1 MSKLRVDV
9 SNRLESLDILRG
21 FDMFWIVGG
30 GALVRSV
37 AGDSEYEWLRLLGN
51 QMTHVEWEGFHFH
64 DFIMPLFMFC
74 TGVTIPYSIIS
85 KVQKGFSVNSI
96 LKKII
101 KRGILLII
109 IGIIYN
115 GALTGEFV
123 NIKYTSVLG
132 QIGLAYMI
140 AASIFLFTG
149 SFRSR
154 IIWTLGILSLIGVI
168 QLVLP
173 LLDIGVTPLSEPT
186 GTLKAIIDRA
196 VIPGVM
202 TYDTWDSH
210 GILGAVSASSVI
222 MIGGVAG
229 SILRDGKPANKRK
242 TLTLIYV
249 GAAMVIIGLVFSP
262 FYPIIRRA
270 WTVTLNVFTGGLA
283 FLLLAT
289 IYYFIDVLKW
299 RKGIFVNITYFFKI
313 IGMNALT
320 IFIIN
325 RFINFSHTSS
335 YLVGWLEF
343 FQGGWVIILA
353 DIILKWLLLWYL
365 YKNRI
370 FIRI

>member
-1 MSKLRVDV
+1 L
-9 SNRLESLDILRG
+9 
-21 FDMFWIVGG
+21 
-30 GALVRSV
+30 
-37 AGDSEYEWLRLLGN
+37 
-51 QMTHVEWEGFHFH
+51 
-64 DFIMPLFMFC
+64 
-74 TGVTIPYSIIS
+74 
-85 KVQKGFSVNSI
+85 
-96 LKKII
+96 
-101 KRGILLII
+101 
-109 IGIIYN
+109 
-115 GALTGEFV
+115 
-123 NIKYTSVLG
+123 
-132 QIGLAYMI
+132 
-140 AASIFLFTG
+140 
-149 SFRSR
+149 RSR
-154 IIWTLGILSLIGVI
+154 IIWTTGILSLIGVI

-222 MIGGVAG
+222 MIGGIAG

-242 TLTLIYV
+242 TLNLIYV
-249 GAAMVIIGLVFSP
+249 GAAMVIVAIVFSP
-262 FYPIIRRA
+262 YYPIIRRA
-270 WTVTLNVFTGGLA
+270 WTVTLNLLTGGLA

-299 RKGIFVNITYFFKI
+299 SKGIFVNITYFFKI

-320 IFIIN
+320 IFIVN

-353 DIILKWLLLWYL
+353 DIILKWMFLWYL